1 MDERNQVKG
10 VQETAGL
17 GEFGQL
23 FRQHLK
29 EYHHVETDKEFGDD
43 FIKGHL
49 AGRHTLIPVSI
60 FSDKKLSALEAI
72 VKYLRENES
81 LRNADV
87 AQLLGRSPASVWIT
101 YRNAAKK
108 LGKKIQVSDS
118 EIFIPT
124 DIIASGRL
132 SVLESV
138 SMHLHETYHLSY
150 RKIGELLQ
158 RDERTIWTVCSRARK
173 KGVAAK

>member
-1 MDERNQVKG
+1 MDEKNLVKG
-10 VQETAGL
+10 VQETDGL
-17 GEFGQL
+17 GDIRQL

-29 EYHHVETDKEFGDD
+29 EHHHVQTGKEFGDD
-43 FIKGHL
+43 IIKEHL
-49 AGRHTLIPVSI
+49 AGRHTIIPISV
-60 FSDKKLSALEAI
+60 FSDKSLSALEAI
-72 VKYLRENES
+72 VKYLRENEN

-87 AQLLGRSPASVWIT
+87 AQILGRNPASVWIT

-108 LGKKIQVSDS
+108 LNKRIQVSDS
-118 EIFIPT
+118 ELFIPT
-124 DIIASGRL
+124 YIIASGRL
-132 SVLESV
+132 SVLESI

-173 KGVAAK
+173 KGVAAR